1 MCIFLNMYDT
11 LGESLPI
18 KLIQFFKKFLL
29 YRITRLYTI
38 DRNFGKSDELICI
51 TDGFIKFSSE
61 NLNLDQTKQN

>member
-1 MCIFLNMYDT
+1 MYDT

-18 KLIQFFKKFLL
+18 KLIQFLKKFLL

-51 TDGFIKFSSE
+51 TDRFIEFSSE